1 MARAIDNQLVQEA
14 FNGDITGVRA
24 ALGGGADVN
33 AKDDYG
39 DIALVIA
46 AVGEYVEI
54 VRELLERGA
63 DVNAK
68 DDDGDTALICAAY
81 EGHVEVVRE
90 LLERGADVNIND
102 TENGKNSLHYAI
114 CNVNEKISN
123 NPEKDKDL
131 QEYVD
136 VLTALKPCYERNINM
151 NFLRNAVTVAAI
163 YGISSYFGNTRQAH
177 ACTFFAAFAIDSVF
191 GMGVKNRAMHPSET
205 FVYASALAASS
216 ITASMLVKN
225 NVLKAVI
232 TILPAVAKNLY
243 DEGSYYKQIID
254 IEKKLADY
262 NTKNPERTVN
272 Y

>member
-1 MARAIDNQLVQEA
+1 MASNYNRDLIRAATRGDVAGVENALDNGANINTREDDNTALNYAVA
-14 FNGDITGVRA
+14 NGHTGV
-24 ALGGGADVN
+24 
-33 AKDDYG
+33 
-39 DIALVIA
+39 
-46 AVGEYVEI
+46 VEKLI
-54 VRELLERGA
+54 ERGA

-68 DDDGDTALICAAY
+68 SEESSLPIGDAIFKINQKIN
-81 EGHVEVVRE
+81 ESKPVE
-90 LLERGADVNIND
+90 LQSYLNI
-102 TENGKNSLHYAI
+102 
-114 CNVNEKISN
+114 
-123 NPEKDKDL
+123 
-131 QEYVD
+131 
-136 VLTALKPCYERNINM
+136 LTALKPCYERNINM